1 MSSYIVEFTGSTR
14 DREAAALRECISYLG
29 KARFNKLCNA
39 VAKDLR
45 GCTIR
50 QAYREL
56 RFALPFAGIQGYWPI
71 RAMVKH
77 IWPLV

>member
-1 MSSYIVEFTGSTR
+1 MSSYTVKFEGSKQEC
-14 DREAAALRECISYLG
+14 EAAALRECISYLG
-29 KARFNKLCNA
+29 KDRFNKMCNS

-45 GCTIR
+45 GCGIR